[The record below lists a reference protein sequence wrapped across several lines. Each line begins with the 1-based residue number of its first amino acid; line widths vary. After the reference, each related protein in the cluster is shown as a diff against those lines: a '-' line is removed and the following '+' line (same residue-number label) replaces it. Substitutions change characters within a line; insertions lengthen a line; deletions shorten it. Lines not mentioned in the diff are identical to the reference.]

1 MTGLLFECFLDYNAH
16 RWHCGGGGMLWRFMD
31 VVKEDMKKVGVT
43 KEDDEDREGRSST
56 MIIPEAWALGK
67 RLFKCFSVFVSDIL
81 TLTTRVIQWKFSPS
95 HLKPSVF
102 YEAHRQRQACCAFHP
117 QHFWNA
123 EGEKHFFLPKS
134 MSYPLPVP
142 HLKTKVF
149 SQHDFFFF
157 DQLWTSI
164 CPRPLE

>member
-1 MTGLLFECFLDYNAH
+1 MTGLLSECFLDYNAH

-56 MIIPEAWALGK
+56 MIIPEAWALRK

-81 TLTTRVIQWKFSPS
+81 SLTTRVTPWKFSPS
-95 HLKPSVF
+95 HLKSRVF
-102 YEAHRQRQACCAFHP
+102 YEAHRQRHACCA
-117 QHFWNA
+117 
-123 EGEKHFFLPKS
+123 FLPKS

-142 HLKTKVF
+142 QFKTKVF

-157 DQLWTSI
+157 FDQLWTSI
-164 CPRPLE
+164 CPCPLE